1 MTIIPS
7 LSAQLE
13 NEKESYLLK
22 VVLAHRLVSSIP
34 AQTLEAGIR
43 KVLTWIEILRVP
55 LPDLNFSQSS

>member
-1 MTIIPS
+1 MTIIPT

-13 NEKESYLLK
+13 NEKEGYLLK

-34 AQTLEAGIR
+34 AQTLEAGVR

-55 LPDLNFSQSS
+55 LP